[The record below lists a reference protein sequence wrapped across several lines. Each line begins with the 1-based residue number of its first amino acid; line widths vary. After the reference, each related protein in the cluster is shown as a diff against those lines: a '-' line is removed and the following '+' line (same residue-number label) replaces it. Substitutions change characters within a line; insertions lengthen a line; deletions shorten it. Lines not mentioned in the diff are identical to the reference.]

1 MLLFGVSFMFSSADT
16 STLAAL
22 NKSHAM
28 IEFDLNGTILTANDN
43 FLAAL
48 GYTLGE
54 IRGKHHSMFI
64 DPGYAT
70 SQEYAGFWPSLAS
83 GKHQSAEYKRF
94 GKGGREVWI
103 QASYNP
109 VMGRS
114 GKPVKVVKIATDTTA
129 EKLQSAD
136 FAGQVTAINKSQAV
150 IHFELD
156 GTILEANENFLATVG
171 YTLGEIRGKHHSMFV
186 DADTKASPDYAQ
198 FWTRLARGEFQ
209 SEVYRR
215 VGKGGREIWLQASYN
230 PIFDASGRPFK
241 VVKFASDITER
252 VQDRQRREAVT
263 RTIDNDLSEIATAVD
278 DADVRAQQAAAA
290 SNETSA
296 NVQNVAAGAEELVA
310 SVQEIDRQVDQ
321 ALTISKTAVDH
332 SSRTSGIMT
341 GLSATVAKI
350 GDVVELINSIASQTN
365 LLALNATIEAARAGE
380 MGKGFAVV
388 AAEVKAL
395 ASQTA
400 RATDEIRTQIAAV
413 QGSTDQAV
421 AAISDVERVITEINS
436 ISSSISAAISQQSSV
451 TNEIARNM
459 QTAARGVEAITQ
471 NLGSISGAT
480 SQISAATAKV
490 REASQ
495 SIAAAA

>member
-1 MLLFGVSFMFSSADT
+1 MFSSADS

-28 IEFDLNGTILTANDN
+28 IEFDLTGKILTANEN

-48 GYTLGE
+48 GYTLDE
-54 IRGKHHSMFI
+54 IRGKHHSMFVE
-64 DPGYAT
+64 PAYAAGT
-70 SQEYAGFWPSLAS
+70 EYAGFWNTLAS
-83 GKHQSAEYKRF
+83 GTHQSAEYKRL

-109 VMGRS
+109 VMGRG
-114 GKPVKVVKIATDTTA
+114 GKPIKVVKIATDITA
-129 EKLQSAD
+129 DKLRNAD
-136 FAGQVTAINKSQAV
+136 FSGQVTAINKSQAV

-156 GTILEANENFLATVG
+156 GTILDANENFLSTVG
-171 YTLGEIRGKHHSMFV
+171 YSLAEIRGKHHSMFV
-186 DADTKASPDYAQ
+186 DPAMRSTAEYKE
-198 FWTRLARGEFQ
+198 FWTRLSRGEFQ
-209 SEVYRR
+209 SDSYRR
-215 VGKGGREIWLQASYN
+215 VGKDGREIWLRATYN

-241 VVKFASDITER
+241 VVKFASDITGSVKE
-252 VQDRQRREAVT
+252 RQRREAVT
-263 RTIDNDLSEIATAVD
+263 KAIDTDLVEIATAVE
-278 DADVRAQQAAAA
+278 DADIRAQQAVAA
-290 SNETSA
+290 SSETSS

-321 ALTISKTAVDH
+321 ALAISKTAVDH

-341 GLSATVAKI
+341 GLATTVVKI
-350 GDVVELINSIASQTN
+350 GDVVELINNIASQTN

-388 AAEVKAL
+388 ASEVKAL
-395 ASQTA
+395 ASQTS
-400 RATDEIRTQIAAV
+400 RATDEIRTQIQAV
-413 QGSTDQAV
+413 QGSTDEAV
-421 AAISDVERVITEINS
+421 SAISDVERVITEINS
-436 ISSSISAAISQQSSV
+436 ISSSISAAISQQASV

-459 QTAARGVEAITQ
+459 QTAARGVEAITN

-495 SIAAAA
+495 SIATAA